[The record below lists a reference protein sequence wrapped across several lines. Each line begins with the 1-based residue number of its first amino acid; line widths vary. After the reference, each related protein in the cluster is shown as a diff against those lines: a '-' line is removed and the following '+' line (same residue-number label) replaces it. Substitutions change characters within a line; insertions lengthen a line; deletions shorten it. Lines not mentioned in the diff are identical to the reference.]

1 RYINVLNLFTL
12 TQNLEHPDGLTDREF
27 DSYFTKNKP
36 IIFNFHGYPWL
47 IHRLTYRR
55 TNHTNLHVRG
65 YRENRKIGI
74 DSSYLATFLKG
85 RGGIT
90 TPLQLAI
97 MNQIDRF
104 SIAIDIIERVEKLS
118 ERGAFFKDKLKNMQI
133 EALEYAYK
141 NGVDKEL
148 VV

>member
-1 RYINVLNLFTL
+1 MKTDVVVASCGDIPTKEAIYAINIIKEKFSDLKIRYINVLNLFTL

-55 TNHTNLHVRG
+55 TNHSNLHVRG

-74 DSSYLATFLKG
+74 DSSYLATF
-85 RGGIT
+85 
-90 TPLQLAI
+90 
-97 MNQIDRF
+97 
-104 SIAIDIIERVEKLS
+104 
-118 ERGAFFKDKLKNMQI
+118 
-133 EALEYAYK
+133 
-141 NGVDKEL
+141 
-148 VV
+148 

>member
-1 RYINVLNLFTL
+1 LNLFTL

-27 DSYFTKNKP
+27 DSYFTKDKP

-55 TNHTNLHVRG
+55 TNHKNIHVRG
-65 YRENRKIGI
+65 YRENRKIGV
-74 DSSYLATFLKG
+74 DSSYIATFLKG

-97 MNQIDRF
+97 LNQIDRF
-104 SIAIDIIERVEKLS
+104 SIAIDIIERVDKLTEK
-118 ERGAFFKDKLKNMQI
+118 GAYFRDKLKNMQI

-141 NGVDKEL
+141 NGVDKF
-148 VV
+148 